1 MDGTL
6 TIPMHDFQ
14 EIRTLLGIPRDQDIL
29 GFIDE
34 QEESVRK
41 NLSRRLEDWEFEIA
55 KKSKPSLD
63 AVALLEVLRERENR
77 CAVLTRNTHAFA
89 MVTLEAAG
97 LLDFFDPNVVLGRDS
112 AKPKPSPDGIHKIL
126 SYWGAKAD
134 ETVMIGDDVNDV
146 LAGKNAGC
154 SSVFIERNRPLINPG
169 LADILCSDLQAL
181 IF

>member
-14 EIRTLLGIPRDQDIL
+14 EIRIRLGIPKHQDIL

-34 QEESVRK
+34 QEESVRQD
-41 NLSRRLEDWEFEIA
+41 LARRLEDWEHDIA
-55 KKSKPSLD
+55 KKSKPSMD
-63 AVALLEVLRERENR
+63 AVSLLEVLQERGHR
-77 CAVLTRNTHAFA
+77 CAVLTRNTRAFA

-97 LLDFFDPNVVLGRDS
+97 LLRFFDSDVILGRDS
-112 AKPKPSPDGIHKIL
+112 ATPKPSPDGIHKIL
-126 SYWGAKAD
+126 SHWGAKAG
-134 ETVMIGDDVNDV
+134 EAVMIGDDINDV

-154 SSVFIERNRPLINPG
+154 ASVFVERNRPLQTPG
-169 LADILCSDLQAL
+169 LADILCSDLKAL